1 MTDVSTALNSLWTD
15 RCHLHQ
21 ERSDLLVLALTW
33 QQMGKS
39 RAGLTRIHDADIV
52 CDVEG
57 GAHVRSPTTCGG
69 ALCSRPR
76 ASFIATASR
85 PIDGADLATAA
96 CQVRCDPWAWQWRG
110 FRHAPPRRS
119 VE

>member
-1 MTDVSTALNSLWTD
+1 MTDVSTALISLWMN
-15 RCHLHQ
+15 RCRLHGGTF
-21 ERSDLLVLALTW
+21 RFTRLGAHVTAS
-33 QQMGKS
+33 GKN
-39 RAGLTRIHDADIV
+39 RASLTRIHGVDIV
-52 CDVEG
+52 CDAEG

-96 CQVRCDPWAWQWRG
+96 CQVRCDPWAWQWRR
-110 FRHAPPRRS
+110 FRHASPRRS